1 MGATLSNSSSF
12 LRGLGLAMSTSPSDH
27 QDNMSTAQAQWNGGN
42 AKTES
47 NNPVAAELG
56 LGFPSDNRG
65 SNLTNL
71 MMGGSSSSS
80 LFGNKPTTLDLLGLG
95 IGGGGGGAS
104 SGGYSAFFNSI
115 GGGGLDGS
123 FGGVSSA
130 GENWDDPSDRKPAL
144 L

>member
-1 MGATLSNSSSF
+1 MGATSSNSSSF
-12 LRGLGLAMSTSPSDH
+12 LRGLGLAMSTSPTDH
-27 QDNMSTAQAQWNGGN
+27 QENMSTTTQAQWNGGN
-42 AKTES
+42 AKNES
-47 NNPVAAELG
+47 NNPAATELG

-71 MMGGSSSSS
+71 MMGSSSSS

-115 GGGGLDGS
+115 GGGLDGS

>member
-1 MGATLSNSSSF
+1 MGATSSNSSSF
-12 LRGLGLAMSTSPSDH
+12 LRGLGLAMSTSSTDH
-27 QDNMSTAQAQWNGGN
+27 QDYMSTTTQTQWNGGN
-42 AKTES
+42 AKNES
-47 NNPVAAELG
+47 NNPVAADLG

-71 MMGGSSSSS
+71 MMGGSSSS
-80 LFGNKPTTLDLLGLG
+80 LFGNEPTTLDLLGLG
-95 IGGGGGGAS
+95 IGGGGGAS

-115 GGGGLDGS
+115 GGGLDAS